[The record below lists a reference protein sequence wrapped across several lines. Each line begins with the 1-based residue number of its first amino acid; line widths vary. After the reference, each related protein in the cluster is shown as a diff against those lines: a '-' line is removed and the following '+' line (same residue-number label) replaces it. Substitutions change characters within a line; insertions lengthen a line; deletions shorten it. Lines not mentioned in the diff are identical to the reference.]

1 MKGLDIVPPSKSSAF
16 ACHTPPLMPQ
26 MHMLCAVIG
35 KRGSGKGAAVTNLL
49 EKLQVVDPYSKT
61 T

>member
-1 MKGLDIVPPSKSSAF
+1 MKSVAVKGLDIVPPSKSSAF

-35 KRGSGKGAAVTNLL
+35 KRG
-49 EKLQVVDPYSKT
+49 
-61 T
+61 